1 MAAMSQHL
9 EDNDGAVS
17 PATVPEIGGQGGEVL
32 NDAHHLREDLR
43 MAERAI
49 RRRWGRGEG
58 PKRWNTD
65 VTANELAERMQASDG
80 QLTLKERTLL
90 AVMNGV
96 TSTNDRVSGIAA
108 RNVIAMEAQ
117 NQADELKQLP
127 DLHLNIHKMAEDE
140 KKDRLA
146 SLLEAA
152 KARKAHGN
160 GEANGSGGVA
170 V

>member
-17 PATVPEIGGQGGEVL
+17 PAAVPEIGGQGGEVL
-32 NDAHHLREDLR
+32 ADAHHLREDLR
-43 MAERAI
+43 LAGRAI
-49 RRRWGRGEG
+49 RRGWGGA
-58 PKRWNTD
+58 KRWNTD
-65 VTANELAERMQASDG
+65 VTSKELEERMRTSDG

-90 AVMNGV
+90 ACMSGV
-96 TSTNDRVSGIAA
+96 TSSNERVSGIAA

-146 SLLEAA
+146 SILAAA
-152 KARKAHGN
+152 KGRKAG
-160 GEANGSGGVA
+160 ANGQASNGQADVQA
-170 V
+170 